1 MSQSQTHTTDKA
13 VSESNDCWR
22 RIKLDDKTGLEDLYA
37 LFAHEMMAFGLSIVP
52 DRNVVKDSIQ
62 ELFIEIWRYRKNGT
76 VVKNVKVYIFKAL
89 ANKIKKEITRE
100 KKRNAKDQE
109 LAANALY
116 FQNEAESGI
125 IHLNQEENTNQRLSE
140 AMSKLPQ
147 RQMEVIRYVF
157 FDNLPNEQI
166 AKLMGINVQSVY
178 TLSWKAICN
187 LRKLYVLLLSLFL
200 SQ

>member
-1 MSQSQTHTTDKA
+1 VNHSQTHSNDRA
-13 VSESNDCWR
+13 VAESKDCWR
-22 RIKLDDKTGLEDLYA
+22 RINLDDKSGLEDLYA

-52 DRNVVKDSIQ
+52 DRNLVKDCIQ
-62 ELFIEIWRYRKNGT
+62 ELFIEIWRYRRNGA
-76 VVKNVKVYIFKAL
+76 VVNNVKVYIFKAL
-89 ANKIKKEITRE
+89 ANKIKKEIARE

-109 LAANALY
+109 LAGNALY

-125 IHLNQEENTNQRLSE
+125 IHIHQEENPNQRLSE
-140 AMSKLPQ
+140 AMSKLPA

-157 FDNLPNEQI
+157 FENLPNEQI

-187 LRKLYVLLLSLFL
+187 LRKLYVLFLSLYL
-200 SQ
+200 SL